1 LQAADGTFWKTTGE
15 VTMGLFDRKKPDIG
29 DPIYTDMR
37 IAEEQLP
44 AEVVQGLKKQMWFMG
59 YPDELSEWAISTL
72 GIHNDPTMQ
81 LMPQDSLLSE
91 MEKGKTV
98 RPILI
103 PDDLMDAI
111 SSSKDHNNL
120 VFEFKEWERT
130 NCYPIREECIY
141 VLGMV
146 MEEEGVTERDFPA
159 LIVPDYSGASG
170 VPGHDFHWYVLLYPK
185 PINKMDYYIFG
196 RAPMLGK
203 PTLGGY
209 DLAVFETLELF
220 NSGKAIPG
228 LLKAEVRNGEIH
240 VRYYL
245 PLEVV
250 DATGWWTE
258 EEEGIPSS
266 LPH

>member
-1 LQAADGTFWKTTGE
+1 
-15 VTMGLFDRKKPDIG
+15 MGLFGNKKPDVG

-37 IAEEQLP
+37 IAEKQLPSGVIEQL
-44 AEVVQGLKKQMWFMG
+44 QNQMWFMS
-59 YPDELSEWAISTL
+59 YPDNLSEWAISTL
-72 GIHNDPTMQ
+72 GIDNDPKVQ
-81 LMPQDSLLSE
+81 LMPQDGQLSE
-91 MEKGKTV
+91 IKKGKTV

-103 PDDLMDAI
+103 PKELMDAL
-111 SSSKDHNNL
+111 SGNGDPNKL

-130 NCYPIREECIY
+130 WCNANSEDSLYF
-141 VLGMV
+141 VAAV
-146 MEEEGVTERDFPA
+146 MEQEGVTEKDFPA

-170 VPGHDFHWYVLLYPK
+170 APGHDFHWYVLLHPK
-185 PINKMDYYIFG
+185 PINDLDYFVYG

-209 DLAVFETLELF
+209 ELAAAEALELF

-228 LLKAEVRNGEIH
+228 LIKAFIKNDNII

-250 DATGWWTE
+250 EATGWWMD
-258 EEEGIPSS
+258 EEEGVPSS
-266 LPH
+266 FPNTN